1 MLPRLPVHD
10 AQLPASGSLNLDH
23 VAHFVPDREAAADAL
38 ARLGFSATPFSEQSH
53 RTRPD
58 GPLEPAG
65 TGNRCVMLE
74 RGYLEFLSPLADTPI
89 AEQLRVAIRRY
100 TGVHLIAYGSADAEA
115 DHRRLSAEGFAPP
128 DPVRLQREVGTGQDD
143 AGRSPAAARLAASTV
158 SGETT
163 RTMTVRFTV
172 TRTAPGCM
180 PEGRI
185 QFCQHHSPEG
195 VWQTRWLT
203 HPNALVALT
212 AVHVCV
218 ADPEEA
224 AQRYA
229 RYAGLAVQPLPAGP
243 GRGYVQA
250 TARGRLVLCDAPRL
264 HALLGIEPPALPWI
278 GGVELASSD
287 PGRTTAALRA
297 GGYIP
302 SLLPD
307 GRARIDLPAALG
319 GVFVL
324 ARD

>member
-10 AQLPASGSLNLDH
+10 AQLPASGTLNLDH
-23 VAHFVPDREAAADAL
+23 VAHFVPDRDATADAL
-38 ARLGFSATPFSEQSH
+38 TRLGFTTTPFSEQSH

-74 RGYLEFLSPLADTPI
+74 QGYLEFLTPFADTPI
-89 AEQLRVAIRRY
+89 AEQLRVALRRY
-100 TGVHLIAYGSADAEA
+100 TGVHLIAYGSADADA
-115 DHRRLSAEGFAPP
+115 DHRRLAAEGFAPP
-128 DPVRLQREVGTGQDD
+128 DPVRLQREVGTGQ
-143 AGRSPAAARLAASTV
+143 GS
-158 SGETT
+158 
-163 RTMTVRFTV
+163 MTVRFSV

-203 HPNALVALT
+203 HPNALVALP

-218 ADPEEA
+218 ADAEEA

-243 GRGYVQA
+243 GRGYVQT
-250 TARGRLVLCDAPRL
+250 TARGRVVLCDPPRL
-264 HALLGIEPPALPWI
+264 CALLGIEPPTLPWI
-278 GGVELASSD
+278 GGAELASSD
-287 PGRTTAALRA
+287 RGRTSAALRS
-297 GGYIP
+297 GGFSP
-302 SLLPD
+302 VTLAD